1 LKRFNNNNKKKKWG
15 SEKWVLLTLLDVGK
29 KKTCCFE
36 RSKALPTRPYGKEK
50 PQRIYV
56 LYKI

>member
-1 LKRFNNNNKKKKWG
+1 LKRFNKKKKKKKRG
-15 SEKWVLLTLLDVGK
+15 SEKWVLLTLLEVEK

-36 RSKALPTRPYGKEK
+36 RSKALPTRPYGKGK

-56 LYKI
+56 L